1 MIINRSFLVFV
12 CLIVPLLAAC
22 TVVPIDEDGNLIGV
36 GEVFDAE
43 SLVNEIWQPKVIPA
57 FQENS
62 IPIEEILLMLERD
75 PQAAREKYGKQTA
88 VGGQFTF
95 MTKGEGK
102 VISLESS
109 SLQIDLL
116 PYDGKADVAVKIGP
130 VFTGTEVRDALD
142 FIKFKDFR
150 DVTQFFAVANE
161 LNKKVRN
168 EVVTVVDKETIAGKT
183 IAFHGAFGLKE
194 KDDVVIIP
202 VILEVK

>member
-1 MIINRSFLVFV
+1 MTLNRLFLVSV
-12 CLIVPLLAAC
+12 CLIASLLAAC
-22 TVVPIDEDGNLIGV
+22 TVVPIDEEGNLIGV
-36 GEVFDAE
+36 DEVFDAE
-43 SLVNEIWQPKVIPA
+43 SLVDEIWQPKVIPA

-62 IPIEEILLMLERD
+62 IPIEEILSMLGKD
-75 PQAAREKYGKQTA
+75 PQTAREKFGKQTA
-88 VGGQFTF
+88 VGGPFTF
-95 MTKGEGK
+95 MVKGEGK
-102 VISLESS
+102 VISLEAS
-109 SLQIDLL
+109 SLQVDLL

-168 EVVTVVDKETIAGKT
+168 DVVTVVDKETIAGKT

-194 KDDVVIIP
+194 KNEVVIIP